1 MINNVVLV
9 SEVRQRESAMY
20 IHINISVYK
29 YIYFSDSFPMKAITK
44 YNQIYTDLYIYK
56 TSIYIYFFFGFFSHI
71 GYNGIL
77 SRGPCAIPVLVIIL
91 YIGVCVLYRRGKV
104 DLSQ

>member
-1 MINNVVLV
+1 MLV

-56 TSIYIYFFFGFFSHI
+56 TSIYTFFFSDSFPI
-71 GYNGIL
+71 
-77 SRGPCAIPVLVIIL
+77 
-91 YIGVCVLYRRGKV
+91 
-104 DLSQ
+104 

>member
-9 SEVRQRESAMY
+9 SEVRQHESAMY

-44 YNQIYTDLYIYK
+44 YIYK

-91 YIGVCVLYRRGKV
+91 YIGVCVLYR
-104 DLSQ
+104 